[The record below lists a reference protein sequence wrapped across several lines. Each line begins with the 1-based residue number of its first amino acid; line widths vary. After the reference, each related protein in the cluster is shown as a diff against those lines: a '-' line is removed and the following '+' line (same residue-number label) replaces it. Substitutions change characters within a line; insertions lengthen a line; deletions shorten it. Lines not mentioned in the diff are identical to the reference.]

1 MWLKT
6 GSATVCLATQLCQA
20 LAACTVCC
28 SFFLLLDREKSLPDR
43 MLSTRETLSIH
54 HSWPDCS
61 SFEGLELLGVHI
73 SQSAVLMRRVMPV
86 QRFLLLLLLL
96 ELPDLGMPLEAC

>member
-1 MWLKT
+1 MCVQTPL
-6 GSATVCLATQLCQA
+6 
-20 LAACTVCC
+20 
-28 SFFLLLDREKSLPDR
+28 EY
-43 MLSTRETLSIH
+43 

-61 SFEGLELLGVHI
+61 SFGLELLGVHI

-96 ELPDLGMPLEAC
+96 ELLDLGMPFEAC